1 MASTLSGASTEKHS
15 SRSKFYITR
24 KYEATSLLCLIAWI
38 FLIVSFAAP
47 YWLSSFTKAYASF
60 VRLGLWDVCFNNYR
74 HPPYQYDE
82 KFDGCN
88 WIYSAKYQNIR
99 EWLQPGWFIMVQAML
114 TLALIFTT
122 LALILISASLMYY
135 LVRYHIVVTA
145 VAAGLEAI
153 SAICMLIGISIF
165 ASYAFE
171 RSWLQYP
178 NFNHLDWAYFLAV
191 ITMILL
197 FIASGLLIKE
207 SWREYQRKRKMTNL
221 VYSMRPRNGGSIEAR
236 PMMPIEELS
245 VDRPSAYQPHFTQ
258 V

>member
-99 EWLQPGWFIMVQAML
+99 EWLQPGNN
-114 TLALIFTT
+114 
-122 LALILISASLMYY
+122 LILHSSHSSSFLCI
-135 LVRYHIVVTA
+135 
-145 VAAGLEAI
+145 
-153 SAICMLIGISIF
+153 
-165 ASYAFE
+165 YAWMKTNQSK
-171 RSWLQYP
+171 RRQ
-178 NFNHLDWAYFLAV
+178 N
-191 ITMILL
+191 
-197 FIASGLLIKE
+197 
-207 SWREYQRKRKMTNL
+207 RKDNSK
-221 VYSMRPRNGGSIEAR
+221 P
-236 PMMPIEELS
+236 
-245 VDRPSAYQPHFTQ
+245 
-258 V
+258 